1 MSGFAPVANREP
13 TAGMGS
19 PERGSDRPR
28 LRPYARAMYLSF
40 RQRVK
45 EQLRIGFIIGPIV
58 GSTGPAV
65 TLAWAAGR
73 GDNPEATSYVF
84 IGFSLYTMW
93 LMGIAMIGWSL
104 TSEAWA
110 GTLDLM
116 MTTRTPLPLIM
127 LGKALGLIAYISI
140 PATYAFFVVLLV
152 GGRTPSIDSVPLL
165 VIAVVL
171 AVVAL
176 VATHFLFAPL
186 AFISGT
192 TAGFISSLMPLGGV
206 ITGFLFPTGLLPAPL
221 DVFAQGLPTSWAMSA
236 IVRSIEGGAF
246 VDVLADWGIALA
258 LCAVYAVATVALFV
272 VAERRVRRRGNL
284 GTL

>member
-1 MSGFAPVANREP
+1 V
-13 TAGMGS
+13 
-19 PERGSDRPR
+19 
-28 LRPYARAMYLSF
+28 YLSV
-40 RQRVK
+40 RQRAK
-45 EQLRIGFIIGPIV
+45 EQFRPGFIVGPIV

-73 GDNPEATSYVF
+73 GDNPEAASYVF

-104 TSEAWA
+104 TGEAWA

-127 LGKALGLIAYISI
+127 LGKAFGLMAYISI

-152 GGRTPSIDSVPLL
+152 GGRAPSIDSVPLL
-165 VIAVVL
+165 VIAVL
-171 AVVAL
+171 IAVMAL

-186 AFISGT
+186 AFVSGT
-192 TAGFISSLMPLGGV
+192 TSGFISSLMPLGGV
-206 ITGFLFPTGLLPAPL
+206 ITGFLFPIGLLPAPL
-221 DVFAQGLPTSWAMSA
+221 DVVARCLPTSWAMSA
-236 IVRSIEGGAF
+236 IVRSIEGGA
-246 VDVLADWGIALA
+246 VADTAADWGLALG
-258 LCAVYAVATVALFV
+258 LCAVYAAATVALFE